1 MLDDIDLLMCSVKS
15 VIIKFESIMTKSKNE
30 VKAGKAKK
38 VSAPQADRPRV
49 SKFYEEVVNEWM
61 KPSQESREAPKS
73 KDEKVLKPA
82 RK

>member
-1 MLDDIDLLMCSVKS
+1 MK
-15 VIIKFESIMTKSKNE
+15 KGKNE

-49 SKFYEEVVNEWM
+49 SKFYEVVVR
-61 KPSQESREAPKS
+61 ESKRTNQKSRINPETPRS
-73 KDEKVLKPA
+73 KDEKVSKPA